1 MCARAAWGAGGA
13 AWGGRCGRRA
23 SGPTLL
29 PLDLF
34 SWTDRG
40 KGLLLL
46 NVLVLLCASNWVIVK
61 QAEAALPTPA
71 AFTALRFAVAAAA
84 FAPFLPR
91 ASPAVL
97 VAGVELGVWSAAGY
111 IFQAVGL
118 ETCDASRASFLSA
131 FTVVVVPLLQGL
143 TGARVPDKFEAQPQA
158 FFEKVIA
165 GYARRAAQAPQRFAR
180 IHADQ
185 TPEAVRAEVLAA
197 LRTHGL
203 LPA

>member
-1 MCARAAWGAGGA
+1 VGLSQVCGVCARAAWGAGGA

-143 TGARVPDKFEAQPQA
+143 TGARVPVATWA
-158 FFEKVIA
+158 CA
-165 GYARRAAQAPQRFAR
+165 GSAMLGVYLL
-180 IHADQ
+180 
-185 TPEAVRAEVLAA
+185 EVR
-197 LRTHGL
+197 
-203 LPA
+203 